1 MSGPESSE
9 SDKKTEFDSPK
20 SIRTRVDNLN
30 IGVYIFELEIY
41 DKFYRSHKTRF
52 QVSVVNQT
60 EIV

>member
-1 MSGPESSE
+1 M
-9 SDKKTEFDSPK
+9 
-20 SIRTRVDNLN
+20 
-30 IGVYIFELEIY
+30 FELEIY